1 MVRSENKP
9 AIGILGGTFDPVHFG
24 HLRTGLDVVEQLSL
38 DQLRLIPCAIPPH
51 RIEPVAN
58 AKQRRMMLELAIK
71 NHPKLLV
78 DDRELSR
85 EGPSYT
91 VDTLLSLRE
100 DFPDTPLFLLMGTDA
115 FCSLPS
121 WSRWQEIID
130 LAHIVVMQRA
140 DEAFLLSDELQA
152 FYDKHQAKPADIE
165 LNAGKIWSVPV
176 TQMSISAT
184 AIREALEQGRDVRY
198 LLPDAVISLIEQL
211 GLYSQISSAS
221 ATDG

>member
-9 AIGILGGTFDPVHFG
+9 IIGILGGTFDPVHFG
-24 HLRTGLDVVEQLSL
+24 HLRTGLDVVEQLGL

-51 RIEPVAN
+51 RIEPVAS

-71 NHPKLLV
+71 NHPKLIV

-100 DFPDTPLFLLMGTDA
+100 DFPDTPLYLLMGTDA
-115 FCSLPS
+115 FCSLTS
-121 WSRWQEIID
+121 WSRWQQIIE

-140 DEAFLLSDELQA
+140 DEVLLMNDELQT
-152 FYDKHQAKPADIE
+152 FYDNHQAQKHDSQLI
-165 LNAGKIWSVPV
+165 AGKIWPVPV

-211 GLYSQISSAS
+211 GLYPPISPAK
-221 ATDG
+221 TNG